1 MDFLKTVGGKIA
13 TGVVVL
19 AVGVA
24 GLAWYE
30 TAPETK
36 HAVLTDSGRIIGWTL
51 LVLIL
56 PWASFALVGWVAKF
70 DTNAAGAALVF
81 GMTAVQAVILAWLF
95 GWSVHGATLWT
106 VYAAAVLIA
115 GVYNLFA
122 CDWIAE
128 RVS

>member
-1 MDFLKTVGGKIA
+1 MDFLKSVGGKVA
-13 TGVVVL
+13 SGAVVL

-30 TAPETK
+30 TDPATK
-36 HAVLTDSGRIIGWTL
+36 HTILTGTGRILGWTL
-51 LVLIL
+51 LVLVS

-70 DTNAAGAALVF
+70 DTNAAGAALVV
-81 GMTAVQAVILAWLF
+81 GLTAVQAVVLGWMF
-95 GWSVHGATLWT
+95 GWSAHGATVWT
-106 VYAAAVLIA
+106 VYAAAVLVA

-128 RVS
+128 RVG